1 MSSATA
7 EVVKNSLIV
16 ATLSMAPVS
25 ELRGGIPAGLVMHLP
40 LTVVLPLAVLANI
53 VAVIPVLLWLEPLVE
68 VLGRVRVLG
77 RFFDWVFG
85 RARRRSEIVDRYG
98 VLGLT
103 LFVAIPLPVTGAWT
117 GAVIAVLMGLPFWRS
132 LACIALGVLIAS
144 VLVTLGCLGLL
155 QIPFIERV
163 VAQAVITFPAGR

>member
-1 MSSATA
+1 MNSATA
-7 EVVKNSLIV
+7 EVIRNSLIV
-16 ATLSMAPVS
+16 VTLSMAPVS

-53 VAVIPVLLWLEPLVE
+53 VAVVPVLLWLEPLARM
-68 VLGRVRVLG
+68 LGRVRLLG

-117 GAVIAVLMGLPFWRS
+117 GAVIAVVMGLPFWRS
-132 LACIALGVLIAS
+132 LACIAFGVLIAS

-163 VAQAVITFPAGR
+163 VVQAFATFPAGR

>member
-1 MSSATA
+1 MSGTTA
-7 EVVKNSLIV
+7 EIIRNSLIV

-40 LTVVLPLAVLANI
+40 LAVVLPLAVLANI
-53 VAVIPVLLWLEPLVE
+53 VAVIPVLLWLEPLART
-68 VLGRVRVLG
+68 LGRVRLFG

-85 RARRRSEIVDRYG
+85 RARRRSKIVDRYG
-98 VLGLT
+98 VLGLA

-144 VLVTLGCLGLL
+144 VLVTLGCLGLI
-155 QIPFIERV
+155 QIPFIERIVTEAV
-163 VAQAVITFPAGR
+163 VTLPAGQ